1 MFTGIIE
8 ELGTVEAIEQQ
19 QDAIRLTVRGPLA
32 TSDVNRGDSIAVSGT
47 CLTAVEIDKSAGVFT
62 ADVMHETLRLTSL
75 KGIKVGDRVN
85 LERAMTAATRFGG
98 HVVQGHVDGVGRILS
113 VEPSDNWTW
122 VRIAIPAELMKYVVL
137 KGSITLDGVSLTV
150 NEVSD
155 GNGSQG
161 EGGSQSESAATG
173 GSASASNEPF
183 IGVSLI
189 PETLAL
195 TTFGVKKPGDL
206 VNVEADVMAKHIE
219 RLLEARG
226 I

>member
-8 ELGTVEAIEQQ
+8 ELGVVTAIENQP
-19 QDAIRLTVRGPLA
+19 DAIRLTLKGPLA
-32 TSDVNRGDSIAVSGT
+32 TSDVSRGDSISVSGT
-47 CLTAVEIDKSAGVFT
+47 CLTAVEIDKTAQTFT

-75 KGIKVGDRVN
+75 DGVKVGDRVN

-98 HVVQGHVDGVGRILS
+98 HVVQGHVDGVGRIVS

-122 VRIAIPAELMKYVVL
+122 VRVSVPADLMKYVVL

-150 NEVSD
+150 NEVGD
-155 GNGSQG
+155 D
-161 EGGSQSESAATG
+161 
-173 GSASASNEPF
+173 F

-195 TTFGVKKPGDL
+195 TTFGVKKPGDA

-226 I
+226 NK